1 MVYADVVKAG
11 MILPK
16 KARYTIRDFRGLRE
30 KGYSISVS
38 RFILVC
44 SAIYHGTTWA
54 HSLDNLER
62 LQIGEY
68 LTKRSA

>member
-30 KGYSISVS
+30 KRYSSS
-38 RFILVC
+38 LARFILVC
-44 SAIYHGTTWA
+44 SAVYHNTTWS

-62 LQIGEY
+62 LQIREY
-68 LTKRSA
+68 IGG